1 MNEKKY
7 FICDI
12 EDEDLAVVEKWLI
25 KVSIIDSEV
34 DEDKGLV
41 SRKIVF
47 ELIQEILNDED
58 QKALELS
65 YEICK
70 LPLYLSSKETKLL
83 KANGHFERT
92 VELKGVGQYGSQTVL
107 P

>member
-25 KVSIIDSEV
+25 KVSIIDYHEV
-34 DEDKGLV
+34 DEDKLLV

-70 LPLYLSSKETKLL
+70 LPLYLSSREIQLL
-83 KANGHFERT
+83 KANGRFERN
-92 VELKGVGQYGSQTVL
+92 VELKAVGPYGS
-107 P
+107 